1 MCTSILRSYA
11 VEGQFLHS
19 WICEV
24 DGQNRTKYPGNQ
36 HGTQKWSFGRWCSFS
51 IGWFLRFHVNFRGC
65 STVQKFIGLVE
76 TVDLTHGL
84 FPRELGHHWSEWWL
98 PNSQQV
104 NFAEARSNV
113 RRKRIYIYID
123 RSIYLFWMMF
133 AQYFQLG
140 IFKIICYVDSSLCLY
155 VCIEFLPI
163 PIPNDVEGLASL
175 VAEKLR

>member
-1 MCTSILRSYA
+1 MMAAEFAASEFRRS
-11 VEGQFLHS
+11 EKQ
-19 WICEV
+19 C
-24 DGQNRTKYPGNQ
+24 
-36 HGTQKWSFGRWCSFS
+36 QKKT
-51 IGWFLRFHVNFRGC
+51 N
-65 STVQKFIGLVE
+65 
-76 TVDLTHGL
+76 
-84 FPRELGHHWSEWWL
+84 
-98 PNSQQV
+98 
-104 NFAEARSNV
+104 
-113 RRKRIYIYID
+113 IYIYID